1 MNNVLE
7 LRQLWHI
14 IQKHLFA
21 LIFMAIIGA
30 CAGYGVAKFV
40 IAPTYSASTSMLV
53 NRSADDTSTATA
65 NLSDQQADVQLINT
79 YKNLIIS
86 SNVLGAVS
94 DKLENPA
101 PIVVQKAKDAV
112 YDTLA
117 DGARRLVTPAQKEIT
132 KPSNKKKYY
141 LSVDELKSMVTISSQ
156 QNSQVFSINVKSKD
170 PKLAADVANEVADV
184 FKDKIGG
191 FMKINNVSIIDSAKA
206 NKKPV
211 SPNTKLFTLAGLVVL
226 GGLTFLYML
235 IKELSDTTI
244 KSPDEVSQLFG
255 MTNLGVIGHVK
266 PIKNFSMAPS
276 SITAVKINQSSGTQR
291 SRLSRLDRE

>member
-117 DGARRLVTPAQKEIT
+117 DGTRRLVTPAQKEIT
-132 KPSNKKKYY
+132 KPSNKTKYQ
-141 LSVDELKSMVTISSQ
+141 LSVDELKSMVTITSQ

-191 FMKINNVSIIDSAKA
+191 FMKINNVSIIDSAKV

-276 SITAVKINQSSGTQR
+276 SSTAVKVNQSNGTQR

>member
-1 MNNVLE
+1 MDNVLE

-14 IQKHLFA
+14 IQKHFFA

-86 SNVLGAVS
+86 SNVLGTVS
-94 DKLENPA
+94 DELENPA

-112 YDTLA
+112 YQTLA
-117 DGARRLVTPAQKEIT
+117 DGTRRLVTPAQKEIT
-132 KPSNKKKYY
+132 KPSNKTKYQ
-141 LSVDELKSMVTISSQ
+141 LSVDELKSMVTITSQ

-211 SPNTKLFTLAGLVVL
+211 SPNTKLFTLVGLVVL

-255 MTNLGVIGHVK
+255 MTNLGVIGHIK

-276 SITAVKINQSSGTQR
+276 SSSAVKVNQSNGTQR
-291 SRLSRLDRE
+291 SRLSHLDRE